1 MDIWSYS
8 CNIFR
13 YTIYFS
19 KYIKNIT
26 ETEFLNKVENNEVK
40 SVTFV
45 TNAGYA
51 EVELNNSI
59 NSSKLRFRYS
69 DIRDVKEQIRLKN
82 SENYQIIIDSREENR
97 MFGEILSWILPLI
110 IFIGIWI
117 FIMRRMGAVAEEAVV
132 DKFLT

>member
-1 MDIWSYS
+1 MLLLSY
-8 CNIFR
+8 
-13 YTIYFS
+13 
-19 KYIKNIT
+19 
-26 ETEFLNKVENNEVK
+26 
-40 SVTFV
+40 
-45 TNAGYA
+45 

-69 DIRDVKEQIRLKN
+69 DIKDVKEQIRLKN

-117 FIMRRMGAVAEEAVV
+117 FIMRRMGGGSWWWRWTN
-132 DKFLT
+132 F